1 MSTISDFHAHTL
13 AVASVYTDPTATST
27 QTGDS
32 DSSSSFVGNTP
43 STVLFFL
50 AMSVGVAIA
59 FVFIFFTMR
68 YFVRSRY
75 ALSHSPSDRELDWYL
90 TYLRNN
96 HFFRDDFFER
106 RYLSAVEGLDALA
119 AGRRRRRRR
128 RGRYSK
134 MKKLTIAQ
142 VDRLFPKTS
151 YAEWLH
157 NGDTED
163 DLASVR
169 MDMGGE
175 HEKVNATTTVQGDFE
190 VIELRRLSSPDQ
202 TTPDIDA
209 TSSATSNVKTEL
221 HFDSGSCAIC
231 LDTYEPDD
239 VVRGLI
245 CGHVFHAECVD
256 PWLTRRRACCPICKR
271 DYYKENNRE
280 ANVTERPEGFF
291 HNTNTERT
299 EENRTEEN
307 RTEEN
312 RTEENR
318 TEGNRTE
325 ENRTDEHR
333 TEDLSQPQEV
343 DLAEA
348 GNTTDRETDNNTT
361 HTEEDFTINYDVL
374 RNDPNL
380 RNLLNELIPL
390 SERAN
395 AILRARTRLISSW
408 RPMWWQTKSFLIA
421 GSAEDMFNW
430 AVISLY
436 SEEQAQQAEEGRDD
450 VSHDFPPAQETVQME
465 QIASTEAPEAQ
476 QNESRQSPRRSQES
490 ENSVYHN
497 AEDNTEDLAEAAREV
512 FSEQYAR
519 RDREEIPIPD
529 APPYKA
535 RVGNLPYDATEPA
548 LTRFFED
555 RLQARDI
562 VTDVKL
568 PMDNMTGK
576 PKGFAFVTFSERAA
590 LEEALN
596 LTMSEFNGRKM
607 YVNVAAPQKTD
618 VFDLDWRSAR
628 GPPGG
633 GRRDREREEVDLD
646 WGAARSSGP
655 VGGGGRERGPRGPR
669 REEPDLDWGAARG
682 SGVLPPRE
690 PRERRARPDEPELDW
705 GSARNASGPLP
716 PRERK
721 PRRDEPELD
730 WGAARGSTG
739 PLPPRERSNRK
750 PREDTL
756 DWSRGGAATKKKDE
770 KEFDWKRGQALEP
783 RKKETP
789 KKKEEAAAGPQKSLY
804 DVLSVDD
811 DEDDEETGLEQKV
824 ADVKLE

>member
-13 AVASVYTDPTATST
+13 AVASVYPSPTATST
-27 QTGDS
+27 QTRDS

-50 AMSVGVAIA
+50 AMLVGVAIA

-75 ALSHSPSDRELDWYL
+75 GLHIYPVAHHGMMFTANVGPDRVALSHSPSDRELDWYL

-128 RGRYSK
+128 RGRYLK
-134 MKKLTIAQ
+134 MKKLTVAQ
-142 VDRLFPKTS
+142 VDCLFPKTS

-163 DLASVR
+163 DLALVR
-169 MDMGGE
+169 MDMDGE
-175 HEKVNATTTVQGDFE
+175 NEKVNATTTVQGDFE
-190 VIELRRLSSPDQ
+190 VIELRRLSSPDH

-209 TSSATSNVKTEL
+209 TSLATSNVKTEL

-280 ANVTERPEGFF
+280 ANVTERPEG
-291 HNTNTERT
+291 HVNNTNTERA
-299 EENRTEEN
+299 EE
-307 RTEEN
+307 
-312 RTEENR
+312 
-318 TEGNRTE
+318 NRTE

-333 TEDLSQPQEV
+333 AEDLSQPQEV

-395 AILRARTRLISSW
+395 AILRGQDTLDLELAARVVANKKFSNCWKRSFWRLMGIS
-408 RPMWWQTKSFLIA
+408 K
-421 GSAEDMFNW
+421 EDMFNW

-450 VSHDFPPAQETVQME
+450 VSHDFPVLHLPHVAPETLDEPAAQETVQME
-465 QIASTEAPEAQ
+465 QIALTEAPEAQ

-490 ENSVYHN
+490 EHSVYHN

-512 FSEQYAR
+512 VDR
-519 RDREEIPIPD
+519 R
-529 APPYKA
+529 
-535 RVGNLPYDATEPA
+535 V
-548 LTRFFED
+548 
-555 RLQARDI
+555 
-562 VTDVKL
+562 
-568 PMDNMTGK
+568 
-576 PKGFAFVTFSERAA
+576 
-590 LEEALN
+590 
-596 LTMSEFNGRKM
+596 
-607 YVNVAAPQKTD
+607 
-618 VFDLDWRSAR
+618 
-628 GPPGG
+628 
-633 GRRDREREEVDLD
+633 
-646 WGAARSSGP
+646 
-655 VGGGGRERGPRGPR
+655 
-669 REEPDLDWGAARG
+669 
-682 SGVLPPRE
+682 
-690 PRERRARPDEPELDW
+690 
-705 GSARNASGPLP
+705 
-716 PRERK
+716 
-721 PRRDEPELD
+721 
-730 WGAARGSTG
+730 
-739 PLPPRERSNRK
+739 
-750 PREDTL
+750 
-756 DWSRGGAATKKKDE
+756 
-770 KEFDWKRGQALEP
+770 
-783 RKKETP
+783 
-789 KKKEEAAAGPQKSLY
+789 
-804 DVLSVDD
+804 
-811 DEDDEETGLEQKV
+811 
-824 ADVKLE
+824 